1 MISETVLGVLA
12 GVALA
17 AACGLRVFLPLL
29 VMSAAAHTGH
39 FTPATDFAW
48 LGTTPALIALGVA
61 TAVEIAAY
69 HVPWL
74 DHLLDV
80 AGAPLAAAAGV
91 VALAAAADTLPPLLR
106 WTLAVIA
113 GGGAAGLFHGLT
125 AAARVGST
133 LVTGGAANPVF
144 AGAESA
150 GALVVAVVA
159 LALPLLALATLV
171 AVAGLALRRHGRRP
185 GPPPPEGAR

>member
-1 MISETVLGVLA
+1 MVAETVLGVLA

-39 FTPATDFAW
+39 FTPAGDFAW

-80 AGAPLAAAAGV
+80 AGAPLAATAGV
-91 VALAAAADTLPPLLR
+91 IVLAAASDALPPFLR
-106 WTLAVIA
+106 WTLAVVA
-113 GGGAAGLFHGLT
+113 GGGVAGLFHGLT
-125 AAARVGST
+125 AALRLGST
-133 LVTGGAANPVF
+133 LSTGGAANPVF
-144 AGAESA
+144 AGVESA
-150 GALVVAVVA
+150 GALTLAIVA
-159 LALPLLALATLV
+159 LALPVLALIGLLALA
-171 AVAGLALRRHGRRP
+171 GFALHRRRP
-185 GPPPPEGAR
+185 PVRREAR

>member
-12 GVALA
+12 GIALA

-39 FTPATDFAW
+39 FTPAGDFGW

-61 TAVEIAAY
+61 TTVEIAAY

-91 VALAAAADTLPPLLR
+91 IALAAASDALPPFLR

-113 GGGAAGLFHGLT
+113 GGGIAGLLHGLT
-125 AAARVGST
+125 ATVRLGST
-133 LVTGGAANPVF
+133 LATGGVANPVF
-144 AGAESA
+144 AGVESA
-150 GALVVAVVA
+150 GALMIAVVA
-159 LALPLLALATLV
+159 LALPVLALIGLV
-171 AVAGLALRRHGRRP
+171 ALVGLALRRRRP
-185 GPPPPEGAR
+185 PTREEAL